1 MRRTTPPDLDR
12 AQDEWRTTYQ
22 QLAVRPCTALRRRL
36 IHLSA
41 TVLFHPHWQ
50 GQRSAG
56 WAALHGARHDRSTL

>member
-12 AQDEWRTTYQ
+12 AQDDWHATYR
-22 QLAVRPCTALRRRL
+22 QLAVHPSTALRRRL

-41 TVLFHPHWQ
+41 TVVFHPHWQ

-56 WAALHGARHDRSTL
+56 WAALHGGRPGRTAS